1 VRILFTCQAAL
12 PHLFPMVPLAWA
24 LRAAG
29 HEVRIA
35 SGTPV
40 VDQIVHTG
48 LPAVSLDYGREW
60 TEAEIRERVADIW
73 GQDAWPPNWAE
84 NLAQLSHE
92 QHAYLRKLGG
102 NLVHTAETVVDE
114 LIEFAETWRPDLVV
128 YDAIS
133 YGGAVVS
140 GLLGVPGVKHMFGT
154 ATVPRLELTPDG
166 TPLPEYVRLFESRGV
181 PADYAP
187 AVLVDPTPPSLRIVT
202 EVDRINM
209 RHVPYNGP
217 GVVPDWVALPAPR
230 PRVCFTWGHTGPRSL
245 GSDAVAPY
253 RAAIEAIAELDVE
266 IVVASTAT
274 QLDLLGELPAVTHR
288 VASLPLNLILP
299 HCDVL
304 VHQGGDGTVLAAA
317 AAGVPQ
323 LVISR
328 KPDAETPA
336 SRIAVSGAGLW
347 LRYQELRTDPNSSA
361 IIRDAVRTL
370 LTDHEYRTAADRLRA
385 EIEHQPPPA
394 EIVPRLEQL
403 ASA

>member
-1 VRILFTCQAAL
+1 MRILFTCQAAL
-12 PHLFPMVPLAWA
+12 PHLFPMIPLAWA

-35 SGTPV
+35 SGSPV

-48 LPAVSLDYGREW
+48 LPAVSLDYGRQW
-60 TEAEIRERVADIW
+60 SDAEVKNRVADIW
-73 GQDAWPPNWAE
+73 GQDAWPPHWAE
-84 NLAQLSHE
+84 NLDQLSQK

-102 NLVHTAETVVDE
+102 NLVHTADVVTDE
-114 LIEFAETWRPDLVV
+114 LIDFARTWRPNMIV

-133 YGGAVVS
+133 YGGAVTA

-166 TPLPEYVRLFESRGV
+166 EPLPEYVRLFESRGV
-181 PADYAP
+181 SAAYTPT
-187 AVLVDPTPPSLRIVT
+187 VLVDPTPLSLRIVT
-202 EVDRINM
+202 EADRINM

-217 GVVPDWVALPAPR
+217 GVVPDWVALPPSR

-245 GSDAVAPY
+245 GQDAVAPY
-253 RAAIEAIAELDVE
+253 RSAIEAIAELDVE
-266 IVVASTAT
+266 IVVASTAA

-336 SRIAVSGAGLW
+336 SRIAAAGAALW
-347 LRYQELRTDPNSSA
+347 LRYQELRKDPNRSA
-361 IIRDAVRTL
+361 RIRDAVRDL
-370 LTDHEYRTAADRLRA
+370 LTDPAFRTAANRLRA
-385 EIEHQPPPA
+385 ENEHQPPPA
-394 EIVPRLEQL
+394 EVVPRLEEL
-403 ASA
+403 AS